1 MKNIEEKP
9 ESGPINNDISNSSHL
24 TKIDSKIDIKAE
36 SNNNTKIQKLNLK
49 SDNNVNNNNLIVDI
63 GKNKKQ
69 KNVIILDTVHVIQV
83 ESWKKYNQE
92 QSVEPNIGLLLGHT
106 NEDEDKVESQ
116 NNTNNNKNNSN
127 NKRYNNQDAK
137 CTCLIF

>member
-1 MKNIEEKP
+1 MTNTEEKP

-106 NEDEDKVESQ
+106 NEDENKVESQ
-116 NNTNNNKNNSN
+116 NNTNNIKNNSN
-127 NKRYNNQDAK
+127 NKRYNNQDVK

>member
-1 MKNIEEKP
+1 MTNTEEKP

-106 NEDEDKVESQ
+106 NEDENKVESQ
-116 NNTNNNKNNSN
+116 NNTNNSQNNSN
-127 NKRYNNQDAK
+127 NKRYNNQDVK

>member
-1 MKNIEEKP
+1 MTNTEEKP

-106 NEDEDKVESQ
+106 NEDENKVESQ
-116 NNTNNNKNNSN
+116 NNTNNSKNNSN
-127 NKRYNNQDAK
+127 NKRYNNQDVK

>member
-1 MKNIEEKP
+1 MTNTEEKP

-63 GKNKKQ
+63 EKNKKQ

-106 NEDEDKVESQ
+106 NEDENKVESQ
-116 NNTNNNKNNSN
+116 NNTNNSKNNSN

>member
-1 MKNIEEKP
+1 MTNTEEKP

-36 SNNNTKIQKLNLK
+36 SNNNTKKQKLNIKL
-49 SDNNVNNNNLIVDI
+49 DNNVNNNNLIVDI

-106 NEDEDKVESQ
+106 NEDENKVESQ

>member
-1 MKNIEEKP
+1 MTNTEEKP

-106 NEDEDKVESQ
+106 NEDENKVESQ
-116 NNTNNNKNNSN
+116 NNTNNSKNNSN

>member
-1 MKNIEEKP
+1 MTNTEEKP

-106 NEDEDKVESQ
+106 NEDENKVESQ

>member
-1 MKNIEEKP
+1 MTNTEEKP

-36 SNNNTKIQKLNLK
+36 SNNNTKIQKLNLIK
-49 SDNNVNNNNLIVDI
+49 DNNVNNNNLIVDI

-106 NEDEDKVESQ
+106 NEDENKVESQ
-116 NNTNNNKNNSN
+116 NNTNNSKNNSN
-127 NKRYNNQDAK
+127 NKRYNNQDVK